1 MPSSAFRWIEQEAPS
16 VVVWLDNL
24 RKLEARGSACA
35 FILKDQEGTKS
46 KTYHHAIDH
55 APVISNQ
62 QGKLLDPQVFKGSP
76 KENWSIKTS
85 NELNHLKRGVVTY
98 PERTDSSAVE
108 SASSQASANSGET
121 HICQIHNETLDQCLD
136 QEGTYVCKSYG
147 SRCFIIQKM
156 PSSIRTTNG
165 QPIDTQSIQQ
175 TLNVAEIKSLVS
187 EATIVVNS
195 NLITWKSKADVC
207 SFARTNATKYPNLD
221 SRNCQ
226 ECLASSL
233 ASSLAKLKASKDQ
246 ENQTVTSTS
255 NQNIYVQQVRIDKA
269 AASTISST
277 ANETSSFNNPGSRLC
292 TSTTQLYRT
301 QVCSTIL
308 SSSSSPSSR
317 SIEPVLLDSSKRG
330 NSNCANNASKYFTA
344 LSYKP
349 SSKKKQKFL
358 GRPITPQFEISSKAN
373 NNLSSSIGYKS
384 TATYPLKKW
393 PLINSKENGVTS
405 TDDVP
410 GGTTTI
416 TVTPPTPLTKE
427 SFIVPNGISING
439 AFTSRTKSLISS
451 VVSTGSKPID
461 NSGLFSRPGNEFI
474 LAQAK
479 KRFQSKIYRSQ
490 SLGNLVPNSSKKN
503 PKDLRQQKEPSSKK
517 KQKFLGRPITPQFE
531 ISSKANNNLSSSIG
545 YKSTATYPLK
555 KWPLIN
561 SKENGVTST
570 DDVPGGTTTITV
582 TPPTPL
588 TKESFI
594 VPNGIS
600 INGAFTS
607 RTKSLISSVV
617 STGSKPIDNSGLFSR
632 PGNEFILA
640 QAKKRFQSKIYRSQ
654 SLGNLVP
661 NSSKKNPKDLRQQKE

>member
-1 MPSSAFRWIEQEAPS
+1 MFYPRSTNNVSTALPATKKRHKTPNLAQNTPILNPIASS
-16 VVVWLDNL
+16 L
-24 RKLEARGSACA
+24 R
-35 FILKDQEGTKS
+35 QGTKS

-503 PKDLRQQKEPSSKK
+503 PKDLRQQKEVRDTAPLPSSIDATLFTCSSVSKPRSLLNSKVPVIGLKSHQLNLAPTTNIECNIPLNNNIHRGKYQLIHFNK
-517 KQKFLGRPITPQFE
+517 KQGVLIFL
-531 ISSKANNNLSSSIG
+531 NV
-545 YKSTATYPLK
+545 
-555 KWPLIN
+555 
-561 SKENGVTST
+561 ENGIQFAVQCELDGRGHT
-570 DDVPGGTTTITV
+570 
-582 TPPTPL
+582 
-588 TKESFI
+588 
-594 VPNGIS
+594 
-600 INGAFTS
+600 
-607 RTKSLISSVV
+607 R
-617 STGSKPIDNSGLFSR
+617 
-632 PGNEFILA
+632 
-640 QAKKRFQSKIYRSQ
+640 
-654 SLGNLVP
+654 
-661 NSSKKNPKDLRQQKE
+661 

>member
-1 MPSSAFRWIEQEAPS
+1 MFYPRSTNNVSTALPATKKRHKTPNLAQNTPILNPIASS
-16 VVVWLDNL
+16 L
-24 RKLEARGSACA
+24 R
-35 FILKDQEGTKS
+35 QGTKS

-195 NLITWKSKADVC
+195 NLITWKSKAD
-207 SFARTNATKYPNLD
+207 
-221 SRNCQ
+221 
-226 ECLASSL
+226 
-233 ASSLAKLKASKDQ
+233 
-246 ENQTVTSTS
+246 
-255 NQNIYVQQVRIDKA
+255 
-269 AASTISST
+269 
-277 ANETSSFNNPGSRLC
+277 
-292 TSTTQLYRT
+292 
-301 QVCSTIL
+301 
-308 SSSSSPSSR
+308 
-317 SIEPVLLDSSKRG
+317 
-330 NSNCANNASKYFTA
+330 
-344 LSYKP
+344 P

-661 NSSKKNPKDLRQQKE
+661 NSSKKNPKDLRQQK